1 MHTLHLAITNDD
13 SQESFDTVAETEY
26 LVGVMRVFGYGF
38 GDGQTFR
45 AMSGPAVVWAD
56 ARRRISLRLQ
66 GCEGGDMLV
75 ITAAEEAACE
85 ELYEALSDRIP
96 VLRLSVPQGSFLLPW
111 LTGQALPRRG
121 RVARGTY
128 DGAVAEVVELVA
140 EAPDEYNEY

>member
-96 VLRLSVPQGSFLLPW
+96 VLRLSVPHGSLLLPW
-111 LTGQALPRRG
+111 LAGETLARRG
-121 RVARGTY
+121 GVARGRFE
-128 DGAVAEVVELVA
+128 GAVGGVVEGVA
-140 EAPDEYNEY
+140 GAPGAYVEY